1 MSARAFLAAAAL
13 AASVWAGGGTA
24 QAAPGSAYGA
34 QSTPSADTGAG
45 NVTQLPGGADRPS
58 SFAHLREQALAAM
71 ETLRE
76 DIATLTALRDAQAAL
91 LAWNGAG
98 SDVGEAPETL
108 DATLCNDPAIGAW
121 CPLLPA
127 TFGASHTPSGGN
139 TPSGGSTPSTGD
151 TEDGHDRD

>member
-1 MSARAFLAAAAL
+1 MSARTFLAAAAL

-91 LAWNGAG
+91 LAWNG
-98 SDVGEAPETL
+98 ETL
-108 DATLCNDPAIGAW
+108 RHRGTLRYMESTKSGASLQTLSAALCNDPAIGAW

-127 TFGASHTPSGGN
+127 TFGTGERPGTP
-139 TPSGGSTPSTGD
+139 TA
-151 TEDGHDRD
+151 EDGHD